1 MSVGYW
7 SSKNS
12 MTPYDVHSNSNQAV
26 WWKCN
31 NGVHADYQ
39 RAISETR
46 RYEYRCPECT
56 ASAKRSIIAQKA
68 MDYISELGFSYSTEY
83 DCPIITRNPKT
94 NMPMPYDLCVDSL
107 HLIIEIH
114 GEQHYNEHFYKTRI
128 AKNDDVAAE
137 KMLRQR
143 KIYDRFKR
151 LKAKELGYS
160 YLELPYYCFDEKNIK
175 SSSYY
180 KKLID
185 NAIDQLVQR

>member
-1 MSVGYW
+1 
-7 SSKNS
+7 
-12 MTPYDVHSNSNQAV
+12 
-26 WWKCN
+26 
-31 NGVHADYQ
+31 
-39 RAISETR
+39 
-46 RYEYRCPECT
+46 
-56 ASAKRSIIAQKA
+56 
-68 MDYISELGFSYSTEY
+68 
-83 DCPIITRNPKT
+83 
-94 NMPMPYDLCVDSL
+94 MPYDLCVDSL

-160 YLELPYYCFDEKNIK
+160 YLELPYYCFDEKKIK